1 MTIFQQ
7 VAATENAVET
17 KIISYLGAYYYN
29 KCYNNKVYKWK
40 EPSLEVFFK

>member
-17 KIISYLGAYYYN
+17 KIISYLGASDFN
-29 KCYNNKVYKWK
+29 SNVSK
-40 EPSLEVFFK
+40 LL